1 MRIFLAVMLS
11 LALWG
16 CGSDADYT
24 LGHRQWGDVVIEVQ
38 SRPAPVAVGMNEFL
52 IIATDT
58 RGGPVHD
65 LLVELRMNDNESW
78 RQAIQDGFSG
88 VYRKALAVDSLQ
100 DQLQI
105 KLKRGTTETALRFPV
120 SE

>member
-1 MRIFLAVMLS
+1 MRLFVAAVLS
-11 LALWG
+11 MVLWG
-16 CGSDADYT
+16 CGSGADYT
-24 LGHRQWGDVVIEVQ
+24 LGHRQWGDAVIEVQ

-52 IIATDT
+52 IIATDP

-65 LLVELRMNDNESW
+65 LLVELRMKDNESW

-100 DQLQI
+100 DQLQV
-105 KLKRGTTETALRFPV
+105 KLKRGTDEMDMQFPV
-120 SE
+120 TP